1 MPWNLINEAL
11 DGLHIIQMY
20 DNRDMF
26 RDTAKKAII
35 AIEALIKENERLK
48 NNVLIHSKWIPV
60 PNDEHGEY
68 QCENCGWVASRDAY
82 GYFREESLYCKC
94 CGAKM
99 DKDEVE
105 E

>member
-20 DNRDMF
+20 DDRDMF

-48 NNVLIHSKWIPV
+48 N
-60 PNDEHGEY
+60 
-68 QCENCGWVASRDAY
+68 
-82 GYFREESLYCKC
+82 
-94 CGAKM
+94 M
-99 DKDEVE
+99 DGGN
-105 E
+105 